1 MIAIRR
7 AADADRLAIATLH
20 EASIRR
26 LTTAHYTPEQIESW
40 VGVLRPERYPLDTSF
55 FVVAVDDERV
65 VGFGE
70 YHDAEIA
77 AVYIHPPH
85 VGRGI
90 GRMIFDALE
99 NEARGSGATSLHV
112 TSSLN
117 AVAFYEACGFQREGE
132 ATYTSRGGR
141 EIPCRRLT
149 KQLSSRA

>member
-20 EASIRR
+20 EASIRQ

-55 FVVAVDDERV
+55 FVVAVDDESV

-77 AVYIHPPH
+77 AVYIHPSH

-117 AVAFYEACGFQREGE
+117 AVAFYEGFQREGE